1 MVKRPLPGTLP
12 KKTAKPGKAKKPA
25 AGNVVALV
33 PGTKTIN
40 LALQGGGSHGAFTWG
55 VLDRLLEEER
65 LIIEGVSG
73 TSAGAM
79 NAAMLAQGWHRGGR
93 QGARRELDQFWNRVG
108 GLALFMPAQRSVF
121 DRIAGNWNIDRS
133 PLTYMNEIVQY
144 ALSPYQS
151 NPMGVN
157 PLRDLLKE
165 LIVEEH
171 VQSCAPLKVFVTAT
185 NVETGKPRV
194 FRGDEVTVA
203 AVMASASLPF
213 VYQAAEIDGLPYWD
227 GGYMGNPV
235 IWPMIYECKSTDV
248 VLVQINP
255 LVRPGTPKSSVE
267 IINRVNEISFNSSM
281 MAELRA
287 IYFVQRLLTN
297 GLLKEGAERDLK
309 HMHMHMI
316 QAEAAMIELGAASK
330 MNAELDFLLHLRELG
345 RHTADRWLAA
355 NWNDLGKRNSIDLKA
370 ILA

>member
-1 MVKRPLPGTLP
+1 
-12 KKTAKPGKAKKPA
+12 
-25 AGNVVALV
+25 
-33 PGTKTIN
+33 
-40 LALQGGGSHGAFTWG
+40 
-55 VLDRLLEEER
+55 
-65 LIIEGVSG
+65 
-73 TSAGAM
+73 
-79 NAAMLAQGWHRGGR
+79 
-93 QGARRELDQFWNRVG
+93 
-108 GLALFMPAQRSVF
+108 
-121 DRIAGNWNIDRS
+121 
-133 PLTYMNEIVQY
+133 
-144 ALSPYQS
+144 
-151 NPMGVN
+151 MGVN

-171 VQSCAPLKVFVTAT
+171 VQSCAPLKLFVTAT

-213 VYQAAEIDGLPYWD
+213 VYQAAEIEGLPYWD

-355 NWNDLGKRNSIDLKA
+355 NWNNLGKRNSIDLKA